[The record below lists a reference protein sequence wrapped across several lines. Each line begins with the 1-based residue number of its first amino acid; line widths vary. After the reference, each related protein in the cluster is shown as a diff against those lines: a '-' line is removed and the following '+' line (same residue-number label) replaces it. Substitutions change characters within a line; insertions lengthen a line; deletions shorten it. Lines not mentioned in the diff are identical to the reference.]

1 VTLNVL
7 FFGSSE
13 SSFSNRHFA
22 ALLRAVERRDARLV
36 GVVDAPPAQR
46 ISTNP
51 QSTGQATFARVARQ
65 MRLPSF
71 APERTDDL
79 GLVAALAGLAPDLLL
94 SAGYGLILT
103 PMLLNIPRLLA
114 ANFHASLLPHYR
126 GRHPVFWALR
136 NGERWSGLTVHAM
149 DTGVD
154 TGDILYQERVQTRWD
169 DSVAS
174 LYSRI
179 MDRSVELVPRLLRD
193 AAADAIPRRPQDP
206 DEGSTFSKT
215 TARDFHIDWS
225 WPARKIRRWIHITP
239 GRCWSDVRGVRV
251 NYLDARSGRRDREAA
266 AGQILSLRRISCT
279 VAAGDGEVT
288 LSRVVSGPG
297 ETTMAELCA
306 WMGLSVGDLLVQ
318 PTSAGALSGGLHH
331 Q

>member
-22 ALLRAVERRDARLV
+22 ALLKEVERGNARLV
-36 GVVDAPPAQR
+36 GVVDAPPSQR

-51 QSTGQATFARVARQ
+51 QGASQTTFASVARQ

-71 APERTDDL
+71 APEHTDDL
-79 GLVAALAGLAPDLLL
+79 ALIGALAGLAPDLFL

-103 PMLLNIPRLLA
+103 PMLLSIPRLLA
-114 ANFHASLLPHYR
+114 ANFHASLLPFYR

-136 NGERWSGLTVHAM
+136 HEERWVGVTVHAM
-149 DTGVD
+149 DSGVD

-174 LYSRI
+174 LYGRI
-179 MDRSVELVPRLLRD
+179 MDRSVELVPRLLQD
-193 AAADAIPRRPQDP
+193 ASYNTIPRRLQSP
-206 DEGSTFSKT
+206 DLGSRYSKT
-215 TARDFHIDWS
+215 TAQDFRIDWS

-239 GRCWSDVRGVRV
+239 GRCWSDVRGTRV
-251 NYLDARSGRRDREAA
+251 FFLDARSGSRDSQAA
-266 AGQILSLRRISCT
+266 AGEILTLGRLRCT
-279 VAAGDGEVT
+279 IAAGEGQVT
-288 LSRVVSGPG
+288 LGHVATSRST
-297 ETTMAELCA
+297 TTMAKLCA
-306 WMGLSVGDLLVQ
+306 QMRIAVGDSLV
-318 PTSAGALSGGLHH
+318 
-331 Q
+331 